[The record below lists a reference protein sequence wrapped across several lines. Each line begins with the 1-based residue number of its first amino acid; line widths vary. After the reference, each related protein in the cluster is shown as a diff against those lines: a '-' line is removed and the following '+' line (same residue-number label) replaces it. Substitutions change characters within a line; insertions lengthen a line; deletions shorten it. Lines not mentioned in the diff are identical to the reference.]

1 MWALNLLN
9 RREQGQVCP
18 PGMRILNQVELFEV
32 VSEDGVFHSCE
43 DQADVLRVGGTGE
56 VRVDAFVFVFV
67 LLLVHLKNKLL
78 GCLWIIFGAWK
89 MTVISGS
96 MMWRSVFGLFVY
108 FKMH

>member
-1 MWALNLLN
+1 MSAKSTQQKRAGPDLSS
-9 RREQGQVCP
+9 R
-18 PGMRILNQVELFEV
+18 MRILNQVELFEV

-78 GCLWIIFGAWK
+78 GCLWIIFGA
-89 MTVISGS
+89 
-96 MMWRSVFGLFVY
+96 
-108 FKMH
+108 